1 VTGPDP
7 TTFLSG
13 ESGEVSGR
21 RLPAIRRIADLRL
34 DAAAWLRRSA
44 RTLDRLAAEEPPRRV
59 LALSV
64 YRPGS
69 LLPAALGP
77 LRSERHDVRL
87 AFGATGEPDPALA
100 EHTVA
105 QHLRGGK
112 FQNLNQVEKIVRTR
126 PSRVLRTSEAA
137 APMLEY
143 DWLLVVDDD
152 VALPERFLDR
162 FLGVCGHFGFDLA
175 QPAQTLRSHAAW
187 RVARRHPRS
196 LARETRFVEIGPV
209 TAFRAPVA
217 ADLLPFPELR
227 FGWGLDLHWAALAA
241 ERGWRPGVVDA
252 LPVDHSAAP
261 VAAGYGHA
269 EAIEEARLFLADR
282 PYLPSEQ
289 AQATVAVHRR
299 P

>member
-1 VTGPDP
+1 VSAPDP
-7 TTFLSG
+7 ESFLSG

-21 RLPAIRRIADLRL
+21 RLPAIRRLADLRL
-34 DAAAWLRRSA
+34 DAGAWLRRSA
-44 RTLDRLAAEEPPRRV
+44 RTLDRLAAEERSRRV

-69 LLPAALGP
+69 LLPAALEP

-87 AFGATGEPDPALA
+87 AFGATAEPDPALA

-105 QHLRGGK
+105 RDLSGGK
-112 FQNLNQVEKIVRTR
+112 FQNLNAVR
-126 PSRVLRTSEAA
+126 EAA

-143 DWLLVVDDD
+143 DWVLVVDDD
-152 VALPERFLDR
+152 VVLPERFLDR
-162 FLGVCGHFGFDLA
+162 FVGVCGHFGFDLA

-196 LARETRFVEIGPV
+196 LARDTRFVEIGPV

-217 ADLLPFPELR
+217 AELLPFPELR

-241 ERGWRPGVVDA
+241 ERGWRPGIVDA
-252 LPVDHSAAP
+252 LPVRHSAAP

-269 EAIEEARLFLADR
+269 EAIEEARRFLAER

-289 AQATVAVHRR
+289 AQETVAVHRK

>member
-1 VTGPDP
+1 MTEPDP
-7 TTFLSG
+7 KTFLSG

-64 YRPGS
+64 YRPDS
-69 LLPAALGP
+69 LLPKALEP
-77 LRSERHDVRL
+77 LRSERHDVHL

-105 QHLRGGK
+105 QHLSGGK
-112 FQNLNQVEKIVRTR
+112 FQNLNAVR
-126 PSRVLRTSEAA
+126 EAA
-137 APMLEY
+137 APMLDLAKHPARPGAHEVLY

-196 LARETRFVEIGPV
+196 LARDTRFVEIGPV

-217 ADLLPFPELR
+217 AELLPFPELR

-241 ERGWRPGVVDA
+241 ERGWRPGIVDA
-252 LPVDHSAAP
+252 LPVRHSTAP

-269 EAIEEARLFLADR
+269 EAIEEARRFLAER
-282 PYLPSEQ
+282 PYLPSWQ
-289 AQATVAVHRR
+289 AQETVAVHRR

>member
-1 VTGPDP
+1 VIEPPDP
-7 TTFLSG
+7 ATFLSG

-21 RLPAIRRIADLRL
+21 RLPLVRALGDLRL
-34 DAAAWLRRSA
+34 DAAARLRRDA

-69 LLPAALGP
+69 LLPAAIER

-87 AFGATGEPDPALA
+87 AFGATAQPDPALA
-100 EHTVA
+100 GHTVA
-105 QHLRGGK
+105 QNLSGGK
-112 FQNLNQVEKIVRTR
+112 FQNLNQVR
-126 PSRVLRTSEAA
+126 EAA

-152 VALPERFLDR
+152 VVLPERFLDR

-187 RVARRHPRS
+187 RVTRRRPRS
-196 LARETRFVEIGPV
+196 LARATRFVEIGPV

-217 ADLLPFPELR
+217 AALLPFPELR

-241 ERGWRPGVVDA
+241 ERGWRPGIVDA
-252 LPVDHSAAP
+252 LPVVHSGAP
-261 VAAGYGHA
+261 VAASYGHA
-269 EAIEEARLFLADR
+269 EAIEEARRFLADR
-282 PYLPSEQ
+282 PYLPSRQ
-289 AQATVAVHRR
+289 AQETVAVYRQA
-299 P
+299 